1 MLFGFGYLYKFAT
14 FCFFFFLFFQKAEN
28 NRLKKASCSK
38 FCNIIFL
45 FLLKIGLVGS
55 DKLTCSRLSSIYLE
69 MINLNSPHCHHSEKL
84 STPTRLKEGVT
95 HHKRWSTRASTTP
108 VY

>member
-1 MLFGFGYLYKFAT
+1 MAMILSFGYLKKFVM
-14 FCFFFFLFFQKAEN
+14 FYFFFFQKAEI
-28 NRLKKASCSK
+28 KKKPIGK

-45 FLLKIGLVGS
+45 FLLKIGSVGP

-84 STPTRLKEGVT
+84 STLTHLKEEVT
-95 HHKRWSTRASTTP
+95 HHKPWSTRASTTP